1 MIPPLPPIGA
11 AAPPA
16 PPAPVSPSGGS
27 GGGSGFGAMLSDQ
40 LGKLDNLQQQAS
52 TAADQL
58 AAGKATDVSSV
69 AMEVERASLALQ
81 LAAQVRNKAVAVY
94 EELFRMQV

>member
-11 AAPPA
+11 VAPPA
-16 PPAPVSPSGGS
+16 APAPVSPS

-52 TAADQL
+52 TSADQL

-69 AMEVERASLALQ
+69 AMEIERASLALQ

>member
-27 GGGSGFGAMLSDQ
+27 GGGSGFGGMLSDQ

>member
-11 AAPPA
+11 AAAPA
-16 PPAPVSPSGGS
+16 APAPVSPS

-52 TAADQL
+52 TSADQL

-69 AMEVERASLALQ
+69 AMEIERASLALQ

>member
-40 LGKLDNLQQQAS
+40 LGKLDNLQQQATTS
-52 TAADQL
+52 ADQL

-69 AMEVERASLALQ
+69 AMDIERASLALQ